1 MVNYRNNSFFVILQ
15 WKESLSMAIVVTFRR
30 TKRMSMSIVKNGDV
44 HVSAPIGTSKSLI
57 EKFIDDNREWIEKA
71 RERKNKR
78 EKQRYEF
85 FNQLSLDT
93 HEKCDEALAKLQAL
107 ILPMVEKYAKL
118 MNVKP
123 NQVYYRAT
131 ISKWG
136 SCDVKTRNICFSAY
150 LLLLPKWCVEHVVVH
165 ELAHLIVPN
174 HGKDFYAVMDRFFPR
189 WKEAKVETKRIAGDL
204 KNEE

>member
-1 MVNYRNNSFFVILQ
+1 
-15 WKESLSMAIVVTFRR
+15 MAIVVTFKR
-30 TKRMSMSIVKNGDV
+30 TKALRMSVVKNGDV
-44 HVSAPIGTSKSLI
+44 HVSAPIGTPRSVV
-57 EKFIDDNREWIEKA
+57 EKFIEENKAWIEKA
-71 RERKNKR
+71 RENTR
-78 EKQRYEF
+78 ERQQQRYDF
-85 FNQLSLDT
+85 FNQLPLDT
-93 HEKCDEALAKLQAL
+93 REKCDEALVKLKAL
-107 ILPMVEKYAKL
+107 IPPMVDKYAKL

-136 SCDVKTRNICFSAY
+136 SCDVKRRNICFSAY

-174 HGKDFYAVMDRFFPR
+174 HGKDFYAVMDRFFPK
-189 WKEAKVETKRIAGDL
+189 WKEAKEETKRIAGEM